1 MGKMTVSER
10 YADIAKRSGISE
22 AVVQRVLAAQT
33 ESAVDTLKKGESVT
47 IPGLCTI
54 VPELR
59 QGISRDIGGFKE
71 GKYIKVKASVLHSL
85 QSRMAEVDGYSTED
99 MLDEDDVETVQIGS
113 LL

>member
-1 MGKMTVSER
+1 MGKMSISER

-33 ESAVDTLKKGESVT
+33 ESAVDTLKKGGSVT

-54 VPELR
+54 APELR

-85 QSRMAEVDGYSTED
+85 QSRMAEVDRYTEED
-99 MLDEDDVETVQIGS
+99 TDEEDEVETVQIGS